1 MAHPVLW
8 AVRIIRTSISDP
20 DTSITVAVIPLL
32 TMNIENAFFTVCR
45 LLTTV
50 RGPFATVHII
60 SASFFAQVN
69 IAEPVQI
76 AILIVS
82 KAIITFYTLVVYTF
96 IR

>member
-1 MAHPVLW
+1 MAHHVL
-8 AVRIIRTSISDP
+8 RTVQISFTFIPNP
-20 DTSITVAVIPLL
+20 DTSITFAGVPRL
-32 TMNIENAFFTVCR
+32 TMDIKNAFFTVCC

-50 RGPFATVHII
+50 RSPFATVPFV
-60 SASFFAQVN
+60 SAPFFARVN

-82 KAIITFYTLVVYTF
+82 KAIVTFYTPVVYTF